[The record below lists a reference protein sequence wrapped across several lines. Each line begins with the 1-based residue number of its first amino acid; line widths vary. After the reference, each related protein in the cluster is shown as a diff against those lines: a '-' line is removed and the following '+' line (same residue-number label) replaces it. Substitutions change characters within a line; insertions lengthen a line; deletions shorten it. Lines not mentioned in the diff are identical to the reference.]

1 MRILNVN
8 ATIDPLQGGGTAE
21 RTFQLSR
28 GYAQLGEQCSIL
40 TLDLGITPDRR
51 AALGPVSVVALESW
65 LPRYYLFRWSD
76 PRIEESVAWADVVH
90 LCGHWTLLNAAAYR
104 AARRLKKPHVVC
116 PAGALPIYGRSVA
129 LKKVYN
135 ALVGRALVRRAAA
148 GVAIAPQEFEHF
160 SRYGVPH
167 DKVRLIPNGI
177 DPAQFGNPDPAAF
190 RKKFGLSDAPFV
202 LFMGRLNPIKGPD
215 LLLEAFAM
223 AGAAARGFQ
232 LVYAGPD
239 GGLLGELKSMTQRYG
254 LSQSVAFIGPVG
266 PRDKASAYAAC
277 ELLAIPSRQ
286 EAMSIVVLEA
296 GASDRP
302 VLITDQC
309 GFDDVE
315 RIGGG
320 RVVAAT
326 AEGIKAGLLQLL
338 AAGVARVEIGRALG
352 DYVRRNFTWELACR
366 RYLELFAR
374 LTR

>member
-8 ATIDPLQGGGTAE
+8 ATIDPLHGGGTAE

-28 GYAQLGEQCSIL
+28 GYAQLGEECSIL

-51 AALGPVSVVALESW
+51 AALGSASVVALESW
-65 LPRYYLFRWSD
+65 LSRYYLFRWTD

-129 LKKVYN
+129 LKQAYN
-135 ALVGRALVRRAAA
+135 SLVGRELVQRAAA

-160 SRYGVPH
+160 GRYGLAR
-167 DKVRLIPNGI
+167 DKLCLIPNGI
-177 DPAQFGNPDPAAF
+177 DPAQFRNPDPAAF
-190 RKKFGLSDAPFV
+190 RKKFGLSSAPFV

-223 AGAAARGFQ
+223 SGAAARGYQ

-239 GGLLGELKSMTQRYG
+239 GGLLGELRAMTQRYG
-254 LSQSVAFIGPVG
+254 LTQSVTFIGPVG
-266 PRDKASAYAAC
+266 PDDKASAYAAC

-309 GFDDVE
+309 GFDDVQ

-326 AEGIKAGLLQLL
+326 AEGIKAGLQGLL
-338 AAGVARVEIGRALG
+338 ADGVARAEIGRALG
-352 DYVRRNFTWELACR
+352 DYVRRDFTWQIACQ

-374 LTR
+374 LRQ